1 METRALTPAE
11 RAALPQGL
19 VAALPD
25 GIVLVNAHHPLS
37 HLSRIFRG
45 FAVILVRHKT
55 IYWPGLIGDMSSDPA
70 HLSLLAHELMHVLQY
85 QAGMTV
91 WRYVLRDVIGN
102 LGGYTYK
109 LETGKPFDAYAYEQ
123 QAAMVE
129 DWVLLS
135 NGLPQRYGAFG
146 TTRKALAEFVPVLNL

>member
-1 METRALTPAE
+1 MHKRSLTLAE

-25 GIVLVNAHHPLS
+25 GVRLVNAHHPLS

-45 FAVILVRHKT
+45 YAVILVRNKT
-55 IYWPGLIGDMSSDPA
+55 IFWPGLIDDMASDPA
-70 HLSLLAHELMHVLQY
+70 HLSLLAHELTHVMQY
-85 QAGMTV
+85 QAGMTL
-91 WRYVLRDVIGN
+91 WRYIWRDVIGN
-102 LGGYTYK
+102 LCRYHYK
-109 LETGKPFDAYAYEQ
+109 LAAGKPFDAYAYEQ

-135 NGLPQRYGAFG
+135 HGLPPRYGAPG
-146 TTRKALAEFVPVLNL
+146 TTRKALADLVPVLS

>member
-1 METRALTPAE
+1 MDKRSLTPAE

-25 GIVLVNAHHPLS
+25 GIILVNAHHPLS
-37 HLSRIFRG
+37 HLSRLFRG
-45 FAVILVRHKT
+45 FAVILVRDKT
-55 IYWPGLIGDMSSDPA
+55 IFWPGLIDDMSRDPA
-70 HLSLLAHELMHVLQY
+70 HLSLLAHELTHVLQY

-91 WRYVLRDVIGN
+91 WRYIWRDVIGN
-102 LGGYTYK
+102 LGRYSYK
-109 LETGKPFDAYAYEQ
+109 LEAGKPFDAYAFEQ

-135 NGLPQRYGAFG
+135 HGLPQRYGALG
-146 TTRKALAEFVPVLNL
+146 TTRKALADLVPVLA

>member
-1 METRALTPAE
+1 MDKRSLTPAE

-45 FAVILVRHKT
+45 FAVILVRNKT
-55 IYWPGLIGDMSSDPA
+55 IYWPGLIDDMSCDPA
-70 HLSLLAHELMHVLQY
+70 HLSLLAHELTHVLQY
-85 QAGMTV
+85 QAGMTL
-91 WRYVLRDVIGN
+91 WRYIWRDVIGN
-102 LGGYTYK
+102 LGRYSYR
-109 LETGKPFDAYAYEQ
+109 LETGKPFDAYAFEQ

-129 DWVLLS
+129 DWVLMS
-135 NGLPQRYGAFG
+135 HGLPQRHGAFG
-146 TTRKALAEFVPVLNL
+146 TTRKALADLVPILT